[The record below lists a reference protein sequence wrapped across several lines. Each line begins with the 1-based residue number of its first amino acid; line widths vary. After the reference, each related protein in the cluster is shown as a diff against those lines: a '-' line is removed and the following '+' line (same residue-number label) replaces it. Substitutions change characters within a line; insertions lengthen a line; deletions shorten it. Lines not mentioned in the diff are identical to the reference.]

1 MREPFSLD
9 IFERLVKYLVEST
22 CVCVQ
27 RKLTLL
33 RVILIRKQVLI
44 SQPIFHTVDRN
55 PRP

>member
-22 CVCVQ
+22 CVCAA
-27 RKLTLL
+27 KTHLL

-44 SQPIFHTVDRN
+44 SQPIFHTVDHN